1 MTKFNKDISYND
13 LPLLPPK
20 KNLETIEVL
29 GLSPYDVCMVD
40 SLGYSK
46 RWTYILDIKEH
57 KWNLLDTN
65 CCSII

>member
-29 GLSPYDVCMVD
+29 GLNPYGVCMVGGHEIYAD
-40 SLGYSK
+40 N
-46 RWTYILDIKEH
+46 IV
-57 KWNLLDTN
+57 
-65 CCSII
+65 